1 MEVFLSFFL
10 LYALLQKK
18 EMRAELMAII
28 LRVRKTRILFLFTLI
43 LIIILTSCTNHK
55 INMDDTPKV
64 KDYSQLPL
72 IERQANSVIFYEVKG
87 LSEASDLIL
96 IGTPEKPFEEREH
109 VSTFYDDGNIMDFHT
124 NTGIKIIKV
133 LKNEENVQMGETIYV
148 NEPVSIINQENELF
162 KIRYNN
168 YEELKEGIDYIIF
181 LKKYTEGSY
190 SLIGENYGRFDIS
203 NKKIENENSKYEKLK
218 TEVFDMYNIK

>member
-1 MEVFLSFFL
+1 
-10 LYALLQKK
+10 
-18 EMRAELMAII
+18 
-28 LRVRKTRILFLFTLI
+28 
-43 LIIILTSCTNHK
+43 
-55 INMDDTPKV
+55 MDDTPKV

-124 NTGIKIIKV
+124 KTEIKVIKV
-133 LKNEENVQMGETIYV
+133 LKNEENIQIGETIYV

-168 YEELKEGIDYIIF
+168 YEELKEGIDYITF
-181 LKKYTEGSY
+181 LKKNTEGSY

-203 NKKIENENSKYEKLK
+203 NKNIENENSKYEKLK
-218 TEVFDMYNIK
+218 TEVFDMYNINN

>member
-1 MEVFLSFFL
+1 
-10 LYALLQKK
+10 
-18 EMRAELMAII
+18 MAII
-28 LRVRKTRILFLFTLI
+28 LRVRKIRNMFLFTLI

-109 VSTFYDDGNIMDFHT
+109 VSTFHDDGNIMDFHT
-124 NTGIKIIKV
+124 KTEIKVIKV
-133 LKNEENVQMGETIYV
+133 LKNEENIQIGETIYV

-162 KIRYNN
+162 KIRYSN
-168 YEELKEGIDYIIF
+168 YEELKEGIDYITF
-181 LKKYTEGSY
+181 LKKYR
-190 SLIGENYGRFDIS
+190 RF
-203 NKKIENENSKYEKLK
+203 L
-218 TEVFDMYNIK
+218 

>member
-1 MEVFLSFFL
+1 VFLSFFL
-10 LYALLQKK
+10 LYTLLQKK
-18 EMRAELMAII
+18 EVRAGLMAII
-28 LRVRKTRILFLFTLI
+28 LRVRKTRNIFLFTLI
-43 LIIILTSCTNHK
+43 LIIILTSCTNNK

-124 NTGIKIIKV
+124 KTEIKVIKV
-133 LKNEENVQMGETIYV
+133 LKNEENIQIGETIYV

-162 KIRYNN
+162 KIRYSN
-168 YEELKEGIDYIIF
+168 YEELKEGIDYITF
-181 LKKYTEGSY
+181 LKKNTEGSY

-203 NKKIENENSKYEKLK
+203 NKNIENENSKYEKLK
-218 TEVFDMYNIK
+218 TEVFDMYNINN